1 MLIHFLN
8 EYSIIGR
15 VGNKLKIKGIFPGMK
30 EEDFVFLNN
39 HEKDDEQAYKIE
51 GVEYNEYSE
60 EQTCNTFK
68 ATITIDYME

>member
-15 VGNKLKIKGIFPGMK
+15 VGNKLKIKGNFPGMK

-51 GVEYNEYSE
+51 GVEYNEE
-60 EQTCNTFK
+60 NRDNTFK
-68 ATITIDYME
+68 ATVTIDYME